1 MPSGRGRLQNLQKG
15 VSDVSA
21 LHSRCSSATKQHK
34 RKHAWHVEHTFAAAE
49 CAWFLG
55 AISGSKA
62 AACNMLRYAVLFSN
76 KTHLGEA
83 KECQR

>member
-1 MPSGRGRLQNLQKG
+1 MPGRGRLQKG

-21 LHSRCSSATKQHK
+21 LHSRCSAPRKQHK

-49 CAWFLG
+49 CACFLG
-55 AISGSKA
+55 AINLINGSKA
-62 AACNMLRYAVLFSN
+62 AACNMLRYVVLFSN
-76 KTHLGEA
+76 KTRLGEA

>member
-1 MPSGRGRLQNLQKG
+1 MPSGRGRLQKG
-15 VSDVSA
+15 VSDESA
-21 LHSRCSSATKQHK
+21 LHSSCSSAPTKQHK

-49 CAWFLG
+49 CACFLG
-55 AISGSKA
+55 AINGSKA

-76 KTHLGEA
+76 KTRLGEA